1 MVGPALATA
10 GANGYDPAAPADAG
24 AVSMTLGTGA
34 TGATTLAL
42 RVDPAWLGRHAQS
55 YPIVVD
61 LPVMTADGYGQ
72 TGVFGT
78 VNICAPGVA
87 APPTEMVVGVQGGC
101 TYNGQVYFD
110 LSALPNVVSIV
121 SATLRLYTPGQTSA
135 TSVQVAQNVSP
146 PDPYFAQGAPSWST
160 APAVVTTTA
169 PVSQSASAGGWQSWN
184 VTGIMQGWIN
194 DQTTNGGFTLT
205 GSGTPVRFASPL
217 GAGSDAPA
225 LTPYLDITYGPQS
238 GTSGSFQAM
247 ATTAAATS
255 GGPYQDNAPFI
266 YGVNGN
272 VTKCPPSTNP
282 ACGTTDTGNIDVVG
296 RNWPS
301 GPGARLVRINT
312 GDLPCTNSDP
322 GYNAFQQTYQLM
334 AAAYNDKLTPDV
346 VLGAAAPSSSCPT
359 GLTDNQWYDD
369 TTYFVQ
375 HMSDTNSPLRSYP
388 SLPPTYFEVGNE
400 PNLPIKETPKYNGFQ
415 NYAERFYYATTG
427 LYRALNTTYSGQKK
441 AGAYYRILTGGVKS
455 PDGEKGCKSGTIG
468 EIALAIQKARANGP
482 HGSVPTTNLGVAVHP
497 YGFTTSS
504 FKNYFA
510 AHGNKSNIC
519 GNLGAMNRA
528 WLDRFPNLPLVYTEI
543 NYSPGGSTNPLLQG
557 SYLTDVMTYLYDTR
571 SQQSTNTSTPY
582 IVSGYDRLRVW
593 WQEFID
599 TSGSATGLYTSGGT
613 TTNKSFKV
621 ATCTNKT
628 IHGGTSYVE
637 PQVYFYLRNGH
648 CY

>member
-1 MVGPALATA
+1 LEATIASTRPPHRVAEHEVALIVEREQPAGPVQHH
-10 GANGYDPAAPADAG
+10 DD
-24 AVSMTLGTGA
+24 
-34 TGATTLAL
+34 
-42 RVDPAWLGRHAQS
+42 WLVRHRQ
-55 YPIVVD
+55 
-61 LPVMTADGYGQ
+61 
-72 TGVFGT
+72 
-78 VNICAPGVA
+78 
-87 APPTEMVVGVQGGC
+87 
-101 TYNGQVYFD
+101 
-110 LSALPNVVSIV
+110 
-121 SATLRLYTPGQTSA
+121 R
-135 TSVQVAQNVSP
+135 
-146 PDPYFAQGAPSWST
+146 GAPSRRRGV
-160 APAVVTTTA
+160 PVGCRMQRRCTTK
-169 PVSQSASAGGWQSWN
+169 
-184 VTGIMQGWIN
+184 
-194 DQTTNGGFTLT
+194 
-205 GSGTPVRFASPL
+205 R
-217 GAGSDAPA
+217 
-225 LTPYLDITYGPQS
+225 
-238 GTSGSFQAM
+238 
-247 ATTAAATS
+247 
-255 GGPYQDNAPFI
+255 
-266 YGVNGN
+266 
-272 VTKCPPSTNP
+272 
-282 ACGTTDTGNIDVVG
+282 
-296 RNWPS
+296 
-301 GPGARLVRINT
+301 
-312 GDLPCTNSDP
+312 
-322 GYNAFQQTYQLM
+322 
-334 AAAYNDKLTPDV
+334 
-346 VLGAAAPSSSCPT
+346 AAPSI
-359 GLTDNQWYDD
+359 
-369 TTYFVQ
+369 
-375 HMSDTNSPLRSYP
+375 SPLRSYP

-637 PQVYFYLRNGH
+637 PQVYFYLQNGH